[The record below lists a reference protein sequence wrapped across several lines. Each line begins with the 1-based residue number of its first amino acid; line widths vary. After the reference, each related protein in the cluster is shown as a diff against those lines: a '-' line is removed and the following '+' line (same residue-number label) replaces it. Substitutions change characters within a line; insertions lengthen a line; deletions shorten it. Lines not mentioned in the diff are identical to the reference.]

1 MPASERPVPVGMPQG
16 TDCLVALQQGAVDA
30 ISTDSAILLGF
41 KAQDPN
47 TKIVGSSFGDVP
59 YGMAI
64 SKAHP
69 DFVRFVNG
77 VLAELMRNG
86 TWQQLQAKWLGQF
99 APLQP
104 PPQAQYD
111 G

>member
-1 MPASERPVPVGMPQG
+1 
-16 TDCLVALQQGAVDA
+16 
-30 ISTDSAILLGF
+30 
-41 KAQDPN
+41 
-47 TKIVGSSFGDVP
+47 
-59 YGMAI
+59 MAI
-64 SKAHP
+64 NKTHP

-77 VLAELMRNG
+77 VLAELKRNG

-99 APLQP
+99 GPLQP

>member
-1 MPASERPVPVGMPQG
+1 M
-16 TDCLVALQQGAVDA
+16 QQGGVAG
-30 ISTDSAILLGF
+30 ISTDSSILLGF

-47 TKIVGSSFGDVP
+47 TKIVGSSIGPVP

-64 SKAHP
+64 NKAHP

-77 VLAELMRNG
+77 VLAELERNG
-86 TWQQLQAKWLGQF
+86 TWRQLYMNWLPVNEFGPIP
-99 APLQP
+99 APP
-104 PPQAQYD
+104 KPQYD